1 MTATTV
7 RLDLHTH
14 VGEMFGFQPPTPEI
28 AATVIAQIE
37 AAGLDGIAVTDHWR
51 QDWGLALHRVAAEHF
66 PNRVLII
73 PGREIDVR
81 PARSPFDEYHCV
93 ELYLPGGRLFRN
105 YCHPGYYTP
114 NIIIEDDVHGIEIAN
129 YHHNWHIRRPQV
141 ARIAAEHNLL
151 AFSVSDANRLSEIGA
166 HATDVDLDDMLRRA
180 IPLD

>member
-1 MTATTV
+1 MKV

-28 AATVIAQIE
+28 AEAVIAQIRS
-37 AAGLDGIAVTDHWR
+37 AGLDGIGVTDHWR
-51 QDWGLALHRVAAEHF
+51 LDWGLELHRVVERHF
-66 PNRVLII
+66 PDQVLII

-81 PARSPFDEYHCV
+81 PASSPFDEYHCV

-114 NIIIEDDVHGIEIAN
+114 NIVIEEGVHGIEVGN
-129 YHHNWHIRRPQV
+129 FHHDWHIRRPQV
-141 ARIAAEHNLL
+141 ERVAEDHGLMT
-151 AFSVSDANRLSEIGA
+151 FSVSDANTLDEIGA
-166 HATDVDLDDMLRRA
+166 QSTEVDLDDMIRRA